1 MHRCLPAFL
10 LFAAV
15 LAFASASSGD
25 HPTPEY
31 IKLCA
36 DIANYAQKASRAFNS
51 GDEKKALKLF
61 GKAEA
66 AYAQAVAMS
75 PSLPY
80 AFMNFG
86 NALSNANRF
95 DESLKVLG
103 AAMDILHADSNAD
116 PEAVEHV
123 KDNLRRSMYGRASMR
138 RDMAYQEGQGN
149 ITEAREFAL
158 QQLPLSPYPPRILHD
173 IATMELML
181 CDAAPHMCDSA
192 RNRLQQA
199 QQSSV
204 VQYMTL
210 RAKNMRTEAQESCP
224 ASAAVLSGDDWL
236 QCPDVSSYDQSL
248 PAGLVALRAAPP
260 LLLLGSQGVLLFDDL
275 NNECACKML
284 SPASDPLFDVFNN
297 MASAED
303 PLERLSAVGKPSY
316 LPAVPLL
323 SLVQFAA
330 TSFYHWMC
338 EVLPRLVVAQS
349 VWGMPSSSTYNVL
362 VPNVLTAFMM
372 QSLQALGVTSPIN
385 YRLRLSIGKAPL
397 LFVTWKTQSLDSSK
411 MSGFSLAHPHALQML
426 RTRLLERLQPQL
438 LQNQKPALNRPTI
451 VVASRG
457 DSTGMRHFDENSLV
471 GALSL
476 AMPGHDVVLSNGSQP
491 LFDNLALFA
500 AASAVVGV
508 HGGALANIVVCSAS
522 IPLVEIGFASEASWH
537 YEHVANAL
545 QLRYARV
552 LADADPLHRSVGAAT
567 ISVNISAVVLRLK
580 QMIHATPNTETAEL

>member
-1 MHRCLPAFL
+1 
-10 LFAAV
+10 
-15 LAFASASSGD
+15 
-25 HPTPEY
+25 
-31 IKLCA
+31 
-36 DIANYAQKASRAFNS
+36 
-51 GDEKKALKLF
+51 
-61 GKAEA
+61 
-66 AYAQAVAMS
+66 MS

-303 PLERLSAVGKPSY
+303 PLERLSAVGKPFISACCS
-316 LPAVPLL
+316 PALTRAVC
-323 SLVQFAA
+323 SHFGSTTGCVGVAAVGGGAVCVGDALVQHLQRA
-330 TSFYHWMC
+330 
-338 EVLPRLVVAQS
+338 RAQC
-349 VWGMPSSSTYNVL
+349 
-362 VPNVLTAFMM
+362 ADR
-372 QSLQALGVTSPIN
+372 I
-385 YRLRLSIGKAPL
+385 
-397 LFVTWKTQSLDSSK
+397 
-411 MSGFSLAHPHALQML
+411 
-426 RTRLLERLQPQL
+426 
-438 LQNQKPALNRPTI
+438 
-451 VVASRG
+451 
-457 DSTGMRHFDENSLV
+457 
-471 GALSL
+471 
-476 AMPGHDVVLSNGSQP
+476 HD
-491 LFDNLALFA
+491 AK
-500 AASAVVGV
+500 
-508 HGGALANIVVCSAS
+508 SAS
-522 IPLVEIGFASEASWH
+522 TRR
-537 YEHVANAL
+537 HVPH
-545 QLRYARV
+545 QL
-552 LADADPLHRSVGAAT
+552 PT
-567 ISVNISAVVLRLK
+567 
-580 QMIHATPNTETAEL
+580 